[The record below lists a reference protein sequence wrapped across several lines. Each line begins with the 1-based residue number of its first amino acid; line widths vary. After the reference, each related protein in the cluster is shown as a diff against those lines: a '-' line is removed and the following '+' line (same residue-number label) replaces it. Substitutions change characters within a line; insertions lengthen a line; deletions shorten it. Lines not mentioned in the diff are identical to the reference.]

1 MRFPAAT
8 QHHPTNVDTIA
19 DMKISA
25 AENGPYLIETSGEV
39 VLTRGGSDE
48 VIDRTVI
55 ALCRCGQ
62 SSNKPFCD
70 GTHKAAEFGEPASE
84 IVFGS

>member
-1 MRFPAAT
+1 MVKITAT
-8 QHHPTNVDTIA
+8 
-19 DMKISA
+19 
-25 AENGPYLIETSGEV
+25 ENGPYLVETGGSATV
-39 VLTRGGSDE
+39 TRGGTTETIERD
-48 VIDRTVI
+48 VI

-84 IVFGS
+84 VVVGS

>member
-1 MRFPAAT
+1 
-8 QHHPTNVDTIA
+8 
-19 DMKISA
+19 MKISA
-25 AENGPYLIETSGEV
+25 RENGPYLIEAAGPV
-39 VLTRGGSDE
+39 VFTRGGTEE
-48 VIDRTVI
+48 VIDQPVI

>member
-1 MRFPAAT
+1 
-8 QHHPTNVDTIA
+8 
-19 DMKISA
+19 MKINA
-25 AENGPYLIETSGEV
+25 TENGPSVIETHSKV
-39 VLTRGGSDE
+39 VVTRGGSKE
-48 VIDRTVI
+48 TIERPVI

-84 IVFGS
+84 VDFGS